1 MSILVL
7 QIIIKQWDK
16 GQRTQEYIEQR
27 AEIPNQYPI
36 AFPPAFYV
44 FNNHCVIDQHGDDL
58 LGDRVTYSTGSDG
71 KIQFDRFQVCLDSKV
86 LEYMGKGDSESAS
99 DSGKDRATIGS
110 LDNNWIQCQYD
121 WRYSVY
127 EGGFYY
133 WLYEEVT
140 VNVISTS
147 TLNENVFL
155 NANPAIVFTK

>member
-16 GQRTQEYIEQR
+16 SQRTEEHVKQR
-27 AEIPNQYPI
+27 AKIPNQYPI
-36 AFPPAFYV
+36 GFPPAFYV
-44 FNNHCVIDQHGDDL
+44 FNNQCVIDQHGDDL
-58 LGDRVTYSTGSDG
+58 LDDRVIYSHSANG
-71 KIQFDRFQVCLDSKV
+71 KIKFDRFQVCLNSME
-86 LEYMGKGDSESAS
+86 LEYIGKSEPNN
-99 DSGKDRATIGS
+99 DRRVIGS
-110 LDNNWIQCQYD
+110 LDNQWIQCKYN

-140 VNVISTS
+140 LNLISVS

-155 NANPAIVFTK
+155 NSEPTIIFTG

>member
-1 MSILVL
+1 MNKTNYEQETFSKDFEINVL
-7 QIIIKQWDK
+7 
-16 GQRTQEYIEQR
+16 G
-27 AEIPNQYPI
+27 AC
-36 AFPPAFYV
+36 AFYLI
-44 FNNHCVIDQHGDDL
+44 FNTELPWI
-58 LGDRVTYSTGSDG
+58 Y
-71 KIQFDRFQVCLDSKV
+71 
-86 LEYMGKGDSESAS
+86 
-99 DSGKDRATIGS
+99 

-133 WLYEEVT
+133 WLYEEIT